1 MQVVQAAMS
10 RFLQTA
16 SDKDKEVFGRL
27 FKDVGES
34 VPAQLET
41 KVRSNNNTEDELLT
55 KAQTRTI
62 LMDARVKTPAY
73 ISAWSGPM

>member
-41 KVRSNNNTEDELLT
+41 KVRSNNTEDEPLT